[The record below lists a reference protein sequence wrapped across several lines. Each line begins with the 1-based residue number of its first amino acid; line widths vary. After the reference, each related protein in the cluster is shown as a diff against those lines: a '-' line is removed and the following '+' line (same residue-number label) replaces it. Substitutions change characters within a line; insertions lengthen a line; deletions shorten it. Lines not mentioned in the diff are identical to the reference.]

1 MSAQDERPTA
11 EVGRGTN
18 ERQGNREQRTGNGG
32 ARRWARFIARCTA
45 LVIVLIPPGASRAG
59 PRNIKNGEPIGRI
72 ELNRID
78 DGKLVDSNN
87 WAGRPSVWIFISP
100 LQTSSQRAMQ
110 ELQRIVDETPAPG
123 IEAVALTTDP
133 NRLGEVR
140 EFCNRNRIRLPV
152 VLDAGRAHYGRLG
165 IIVLPTTLLV
175 DNEGKLH
182 DSIPGHDPAYERH
195 LRAHVQFL
203 TGKIKAD
210 ELARQLASTQPT
222 RDPGLERA
230 ERLVRSAALLAQR
243 GLLPDAIKE
252 LEAAIEA
259 DAFYAPAYLDL
270 AMLRIVT
277 NDLPAAEKL
286 VDKARGI
293 DEANRRTWLVQGVIR
308 FHQNRLEDAEKSL
321 REALM
326 RNPDP
331 ALTNYWLAR
340 VLEARGDKEGA
351 RVCYRAAAERM
362 LPAVDAELAKRGA
375 TGSTQAAPN

>member
-1 MSAQDERPTA
+1 MSAQDERLMMSF
-11 EVGRGTN
+11 GRCTK
-18 ERQGNREQRTGNGG
+18 ERLGNREQGTGNRGE
-32 ARRWARFIARCTA
+32 RRSGVSAALCTA
-45 LVIVLIPPGASRAG
+45 LAIVLLPLAASRAG

-78 DGKLVDSNN
+78 DGKLVDTNN
-87 WAGRPSVWIFISP
+87 WAGRPTIWIFVSP
-100 LQTSSQRAMQ
+100 LQASSQRAMQ
-110 ELQRIVDETPAPG
+110 ELQRIVDETPPPG

-133 NRLGEVR
+133 NRLGELR
-140 EFCNRNRIRLPV
+140 EYCSRNRIRFPV

-175 DNEGKLH
+175 DGEGKLH
-182 DSIPGHDPAYERH
+182 ESIPGHDPTYERNV
-195 LRAHVQFL
+195 RVHVQFL
-203 TGKIKAD
+203 TGRIKAD
-210 ELARQLASTQPT
+210 ELSKQLASTQPA

-243 GLLPDAIKE
+243 GLIPDAIKE

-259 DAFYAPAYLDL
+259 DASFAPSYLDL
-270 AMLRIVT
+270 AMLRIVA

-293 DEANRRTWLVQGVIR
+293 DAENRRTLLVLGVIR
-308 FHQNRLEDAEKSL
+308 FHQNRLDDAEKAL

-340 VLEARGDKEGA
+340 VLEARGDRDGA

-362 LPAVDAELAKRGA
+362 LPAVDAELAKRGSP
-375 TGSTQAAPN
+375 GSAQAAPN